1 MKKAVIKNKK
11 IAKVEKN
18 EISELR
24 KLAYIFGS
32 MLLIFVAF
40 YGIACLKMKSDKKDD
55 IAQTIQYNK
64 ILVNNILKQNND
76 EYYVLIYNDEKDYS
90 GYYYYY
96 LQAYKKKDN
105 ALATYFVDLEDAF
118 NKNYKSEESSLF
130 VETPEKFKIK
140 EDTLLKISNGKVV
153 DAKEG
158 QENIANYIK
167 EL

>member
-11 IAKVEKN
+11 TAKVEKN

-55 IAQTIQYNK
+55 VAQTIQYNK

-96 LQAYKKKDN
+96 LQKDN
-105 ALATYFVDLEDAF
+105 SLATYFVDLEDAF

-130 VETPEKFKIK
+130 VETLEKFKIK

>member
-11 IAKVEKN
+11 TAKVEKN

-55 IAQTIQYNK
+55 VAQTIQYNK

-76 EYYVLIYNDEKDYS
+76 EYYVVSDILSKDELMS
-90 GYYYYY
+90 I
-96 LQAYKKKDN
+96 A
-105 ALATYFVDLEDAF
+105 
-118 NKNYKSEESSLF
+118 KSVSVMPVS
-130 VETPEKFKIK
+130 K
-140 EDTLLKISNGKVV
+140 
-153 DAKEG
+153 
-158 QENIANYIK
+158 
-167 EL
+167 